1 MAVSNKK
8 ATFAADVK
16 EVWDVV
22 VSLTEYSWRSDVA
35 DIQVLKP
42 GKQFI
47 EHTKDG
53 FSTTF
58 TITAFE
64 PCRRYEFDMENANM
78 KGHWVGLFSSEGG
91 KTTVNFTENVTA
103 KKALL
108 KPFVKGY
115 LKKQQAAYFADLGKR
130 LEGDPTSL

>member
-1 MAVSNKK
+1 MAVSNQK

-22 VSLTEYSWRSDVA
+22 VSLTAYSWRRDVA

-53 FSTTF
+53 FSTIF

-64 PCRRYEFDMENANM
+64 PCRRYEFDLENTNM
-78 KGHWVGLFSSEGG
+78 KGHWVGPFSSEGG
-91 KTTVNFTENVTA
+91 RTTVDFTENVTA

-115 LKKQQAAYFADLGKR
+115 LKKQQAAYLADLTKR
-130 LEGDPTSL
+130 LEG

>member
-1 MAVSNKK
+1 MAVSNQK

-22 VSLTEYSWRSDVA
+22 VSLTAYSWRRDVA

-47 EHTKDG
+47 EYTKDG
-53 FSTTF
+53 FSTIF

-64 PCRRYEFDMENANM
+64 PCRRYEFDLENTNM

-91 KTTVNFTENVTA
+91 RTTVDFTENVTA

-115 LKKQQAAYFADLGKR
+115 LKKQQAAYLADLTKR
-130 LEGDPTSL
+130 LEG